1 MNEIIESVCDGC
13 SNWNICKFSED
24 VKQAEKQFV
33 KMREN
38 ANFPECIDVE
48 KMLKCKYKQY
58 VTNRLTND
66 LIIKYSNLPFT
77 DLPVISFDSNSNCN
91 ETE

>member
-13 SNWNICKFSED
+13 SNWRICKFSED

-48 KMLKCKYKQY
+48 KILRCKYKPY
-58 VTNRLTND
+58 VANSLTD
-66 LIIKYSNLPFT
+66 FIDKYSNMPLT
-77 DLPVISFDSNSNCN
+77 NLPVIRFDSSSNYN
-91 ETE
+91 ATE